1 LSLPDQLL
9 VRDLLRLRVRCSQG
23 LDQGAGVM
31 AWMHPPVHR
40 LLGWVSRPSLFTD
53 RRLVWRLN
61 QLRDLGELELLVQ
74 GEPAETDSDTVQQL
88 PTLFAAALLD
98 RQQQPIGSLVDA
110 AVDRKTGQILHYLV
124 SRSDPRLPGSSRWR
138 LTTDRIVDQRP
149 GLVFTNLLSLDDLPL
164 ARASVRQQLLSRSRR
179 WREQVQEAGTNFEQR
194 LEGWLEEPP
203 WDGINPP
210 DRSSGQFDP
219 QDEPWDRPW
228 QRRQAT
234 ATADQSAMAD
244 HRETA
249 EPNDWPE
256 HNDWPEPNDWPESN
270 DWDEARERAAGME
283 RQRPDDRQPE
293 ADEARESDRRRSPLK
308 RRSPLPPRQSRSREP
323 LPREPRPRESP
334 ANQSAPDPGDDAN
347 DPWI

>member
-88 PTLFAAALLD
+88 PTLFDAALLD

-164 ARASVRQQLLSRSRR
+164 ARASVRQQLMSRSRR
-179 WREQVQEAGTNFEQR
+179 WREQMQEAGSNFEQR

-210 DRSSGQFDP
+210 DRSSSQSDYA
-219 QDEPWDRPW
+219 DEPWEWTDANPG
-228 QRRQAT
+228 
-234 ATADQSAMAD
+234 
-244 HRETA
+244 
-249 EPNDWPE
+249 EPQ
-256 HNDWPEPNDWPESN
+256 H
-270 DWDEARERAAGME
+270 
-283 RQRPDDRQPE
+283 PE
-293 ADEARESDRRRSPLK
+293 AGNAELYEQPDGPLSRSK

-323 LPREPRPRESP
+323 RSRESLPFEPRPRQPRPSESRP
-334 ANQSAPDPGDDAN
+334 RQSAPDPGDDAN

>member
-1 LSLPDQLL
+1 MSLPDQLL

-23 LDQGAGVM
+23 LDQGVGVM

-40 LLGWVSRPSLFTD
+40 LLGWVSRPSLFGD

-74 GEPAETDSDTVQQL
+74 GQPAETDADTVQQL
-88 PTLFAAALLD
+88 PTLFDATLLD
-98 RQQQPIGSLVDA
+98 RQQQPIGTLVDA

-164 ARASVRQQLLSRSRR
+164 ARASVRQQLMSRSRR
-179 WREQVQEAGTNFEQR
+179 WREQMQEAGSNFEQR

-203 WDGINPP
+203 WDGITPP
-210 DRSSGQFDP
+210 DRSYDQLDP
-219 QDEPWDRPW
+219 RDEPWEWTEGNP
-228 QRRQAT
+228 
-234 ATADQSAMAD
+234 
-244 HRETA
+244 RE
-249 EPNDWPE
+249 PQGP
-256 HNDWPEPNDWPESN
+256 
-270 DWDEARERAAGME
+270 EARNAELDE
-283 RQRPDDRQPE
+283 QPDGPL
-293 ADEARESDRRRSPLK
+293 SRSQ

-323 LPREPRPRESP
+323 RSRESLPLEPRPRQPRPSESRP
-334 ANQSAPDPGDDAN
+334 SQSAPDPGDDAN